1 MRPTEAQLKNAI
13 TSTETARLGPATE
26 TSAIANSRNGND
38 STTSMSRAR
47 TVSTSPP
54 K

>member
-1 MRPTEAQLKNAI
+1 M
-13 TSTETARLGPATE
+13 TSTETTMLGPATE

-38 STTSMSRAR
+38 STTSMNRAR
-47 TVSTSPP
+47 IVSVAPW